1 MTDTF
6 ITPPFTDTTV
16 RSTGVSSNGHN
27 RLQPRLSSG
36 SPRSSTSSN
45 GNSHHQPQ
53 ACDNLSMLG
62 GRNGNYSNGYQ
73 SHYHGG
79 SGYVTDGD
87 GAFEAQLLQRA
98 TRDRPANL
106 RMTAVRDYAP
116 CCNEEL
122 AVRKG
127 QRVKVLYR
135 NHDWVFAVTKHGQQ
149 GFLPFSYVRPSRKY
163 SGYQSEPE
171 ITRID
176 DAYVSGYD
184 TDVPGYKP
192 YPLISRQHL
201 QCSEV
206 PQSYSINTG
215 YHRTGSGSPIQTR
228 IDFDS
233 GYLSA
238 FEASTNP
245 YPSRQSPPSHSFRPS
260 TVKPSID
267 SFAKCY
273 IEELVVIHDFEAHEE
288 DEVVVFKG
296 DRVQV
301 LNADDPKWLWVATL
315 RSRREGFIPRSCCT
329 LGNHPGEVLIQK
341 IDTFHSLKF
350 HACYSIVVPLTILG
364 LNVQC

>member
-16 RSTGVSSNGHN
+16 RSTGISSNGHN
-27 RLQPRLSSG
+27 RLQPRQSSG

-53 ACDNLSMLG
+53 ACDTMSVS
-62 GRNGNYSNGYQ
+62 GRNGYQ
-73 SHYHGG
+73 SHYNG
-79 SGYVTDGD
+79 SGYVTDAD

-106 RMTAVRDYAP
+106 RMTAVRDYSP

-163 SGYQSEPE
+163 NGYQSEPE
-171 ITRID
+171 ITRIND
-176 DAYVSGYD
+176 YVSGYD
-184 TDVPGYKP
+184 TDVPNYNRP
-192 YPLISRQHL
+192 YPLTSRRHA
-201 QCSEV
+201 EV
-206 PQSYSINTG
+206 PPQSYSINTG

-238 FEASTNP
+238 FETSTNP
-245 YPSRQSPPSHSFRPS
+245 YPPMSRRSPPSHSFRPS

-267 SFAKCY
+267 SFRKCY
-273 IEELVVIHDFEAHEE
+273 IEELVVIHDFEAQEE
-288 DEVVVFKG
+288 DELVVFKG

-301 LNADDPKWLWVATL
+301 LNANDPKWLWVATL

-329 LGNHPGEVLIQK
+329 LGNHPGEVLFSDI
-341 IDTFHSLKF
+341 FF
-350 HACYSIVVPLTILG
+350 A
-364 LNVQC
+364 

>member
-6 ITPPFTDTTV
+6 IPPFTDTTV
-16 RSTGVSSNGHN
+16 CSTGYSSNN
-27 RLQPRLSSG
+27 RLHPRQSSI

-45 GNSHHQPQ
+45 GNSHHHHPQ
-53 ACDNLSMLG
+53 ATDTMSVSGRSVCYNG
-62 GRNGNYSNGYQ
+62 GYD
-73 SHYHGG
+73 YHR

-87 GAFEAQLLQRA
+87 GAFESQLLQRA
-98 TRDRPANL
+98 TRERPANL

-135 NHDWVFAVTKHGQQ
+135 NHDWVFAVTKHGQS

-163 SGYQSEPE
+163 GGYQSEPE

-176 DAYVSGYD
+176 DPYLSGYD
-184 TDVPGYKP
+184 TDIPSRP
-192 YPLISRQHL
+192 YPGASTRQQQYHD
-201 QCSEV
+201 V
-206 PQSYSINTG
+206 PHTYSINTG
-215 YHRTGSGSPIQTR
+215 YHRTGSGSPIQAR

-238 FEASTNP
+238 FESSTNP
-245 YPSRQSPPSHSFRPS
+245 YPARRSPPSRSNRPT
-260 TVKPSID
+260 TVKPSMD
-267 SFAKCY
+267 SFSKCY
-273 IEELVVIHDFEAHEE
+273 IEELVVIHDFEAYEE

-301 LNADDPKWLWVATL
+301 LNADDPQWLWVGTL

-329 LGNHPGEVLIQK
+329 LGNHPGK
-341 IDTFHSLKF
+341 
-350 HACYSIVVPLTILG
+350 
-364 LNVQC
+364 